1 MKLEANYNSLIRDN
15 TIWYFQGSKMY
26 YDADEKK
33 YWIYLKM
40 ERSPYQPKHF
50 LWLGRNII
58 NKSYIGQNA
67 FGAKLP
73 IILREEKEYYIIP
86 LNNKSEIFKTGA
98 QEEGW
103 GYDKM
108 TIELP
113 MSPDEAK
120 QYSPHV
126 LVLCR
131 PRPYGSPTNYKFAT
145 EKEWRK
151 PPTFDSPVDFR
162 GQKNFIYAE
171 LLGIW
176 IYDLNSGEIMA
187 KYKPLFEY
195 DDRSIGFHK
204 GKKIEGE

>member
-1 MKLEANYNSLIRDN
+1 
-15 TIWYFQGSKMY
+15 
-26 YDADEKK
+26 
-33 YWIYLKM
+33 
-40 ERSPYQPKHF
+40 
-50 LWLGRNII
+50 
-58 NKSYIGQNA
+58 
-67 FGAKLP
+67 
-73 IILREEKEYYIIP
+73 
-86 LNNKSEIFKTGA
+86 
-98 QEEGW
+98 
-103 GYDKM
+103 M

-204 GKKIEGE
+204 GKKQRRGIGVVIQQIFFGGTGYREWTLAPKFLKSRLR